1 LSGPDELTNLWQ
13 SLGLLNVEQIS
24 LLIRM
29 EFSCF
34 DDYWSPFTTGE
45 GPQGQFVSGL
55 SETARATLKDHLRR
69 AYIANRPDGPRSF
82 ACVSWACRGTVPE

>member
-1 LSGPDELTNLWQ
+1 MATLWRE
-13 SLGLLNVEQIS
+13 LGLLDIEQTS

-45 GPQGQFVSGL
+45 GPPG
-55 SETARATLKDHLRR
+55 
-69 AYIANRPDGPRSF
+69 
-82 ACVSWACRGTVPE
+82 